1 MDFLNLK
8 DRKIM
13 VTGASSGIGQATA
26 VLLSR
31 YGAQVVL
38 VARDADKL
46 QDTMGMLENRSIH
59 QIIPYD
65 LRNFEHYNLLFG
77 EALKDGK
84 KLTGLVHSAGITK
97 VIPVRSIRK
106 EIVDEIFEVNFI
118 SFLYLVS
125 FFSKRKFSDGGSIV
139 GISAVNA
146 HVPQKCMGIYAAS
159 KSAMETVVMSMAA
172 ELIKTQIRINCVIPG
187 AVKTPMMAFIDPE
200 TSNDILSK
208 QLCGVLAPEQIAQA
222 IAFLLSEASGGMTGR
237 NLYMDGGYLGG

>member
-8 DRKIM
+8 NRKII

-38 VARDADKL
+38 VARDAGKL
-46 QDTMGMLENRSIH
+46 QNTVSMLENSSIH
-59 QIIPYD
+59 QVIPYD
-65 LRNFEHYNLLFG
+65 LRDFDHYDLLFG

-106 EIVDEIFEVNFI
+106 EIVDEIFEVNFV
-118 SFLYLVS
+118 SFLYLIS

-159 KSAMETVVMSMAA
+159 KSAMETAVMSMAM
-172 ELIKTQIRINCVIPG
+172 ELIKSNIRINCIVPG
-187 AVKTPMMAFIDPE
+187 AVKTPMIDFISSE
-200 TSNDILSK
+200 TLDDIGSK
-208 QLCGVLAPEQIAQA
+208 QLCGILSAGQIANGV
-222 IAFLLSEASGGMTGR
+222 AFLLSETSGR